1 MAKSNEDSSLADKRL
16 DEIVTQWSLLR
27 RSHEP
32 TQGAEPARKA
42 LVLRYN
48 HAIRSY
54 VGALM
59 RDDNSADEVSQD
71 VLVRLM
77 QGGFAGADAE
87 RGRFRD
93 LLKVS
98 VRNMVNTFWQKQ
110 NRRRGAAIDVKQMA
124 DELTA
129 AGGEDATWDET
140 WRKSVLEMAWRAL
153 EDFQRDNPGSI
164 AHTVLACR
172 AKFPEDDSTQ
182 LAVRVSQAVG
192 RPINAA
198 AVRQQLRR
206 ARLRFAQLLVDEL
219 AHGLPDA
226 TPEKVEEELADLG
239 LWEYVREFLP
249 EDWRKTGQLRDD
261 DE

>member
-1 MAKSNEDSSLADKRL
+1 MAKSHEDPSSADKRL

-77 QGGFAGADAE
+77 QGGFASADAE

-98 VRNMVNTFWQKQ
+98 VRNMVNTYWQKQ
-110 NRRRGAAIDVKQMA
+110 NRRRGSGADVKQLA
-124 DELTA
+124 DELATST
-129 AGGEDATWDET
+129 GNDQVWDDA
-140 WRKSVLEMAWRAL
+140 WRKSVLGMAWRAL

-172 AKFPEDDSTQ
+172 AEHPDDDSPQ
-182 LAVRVSQAVG
+182 LADRVSRLVG

-219 AHGLPDA
+219 ARGLPDA
-226 TPEKVEEELADLG
+226 SPQKIEDELAELG

-249 EDWRKTGQLRDD
+249 DDWRKTGQLRDD
-261 DE
+261 ND